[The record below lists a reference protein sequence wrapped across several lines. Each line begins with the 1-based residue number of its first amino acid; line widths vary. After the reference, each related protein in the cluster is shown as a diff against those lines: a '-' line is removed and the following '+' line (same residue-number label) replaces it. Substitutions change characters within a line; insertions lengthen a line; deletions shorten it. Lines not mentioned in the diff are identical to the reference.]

1 MEITVR
7 RQIQMWRSQYRD
19 RYRYG
24 DHSTETNI
32 DMEITVQRQI

>member
-7 RQIQMWRSQYRD
+7 RQIQIWRSQYGD

-24 DHSTETNI
+24 DHSTET
-32 DMEITVQRQI
+32 DTDVEITIQRQI